1 MDCGLDFLGTEEWA
15 GQRVTWSLAPAPVP
29 TRLDH
34 DLMGLGCF
42 DTRQVEE
49 ATILIMGEREFCIW
63 LFFLFLW
70 IILTKTSENSPH
82 PKKNR
87 GISNPLCGYLWRRKP
102 VRLWKGRTSSMCNYI
117 ETVKGGDFYWVEG
130 NVYGLF
136 KLPKDF
142 ELCLSKR
149 PARKC

>member
-1 MDCGLDFLGTEEWA
+1 
-15 GQRVTWSLAPAPVP
+15 
-29 TRLDH
+29 
-34 DLMGLGCF
+34 
-42 DTRQVEE
+42 
-49 ATILIMGEREFCIW
+49 
-63 LFFLFLW
+63 
-70 IILTKTSENSPH
+70 
-82 PKKNR
+82 
-87 GISNPLCGYLWRRKP
+87 
-102 VRLWKGRTSSMCNYI
+102 MCNYI